1 MGKIDKNTDALIVVD
16 VQYDFL
22 PGGTLAVPE
31 GDRVIS
37 VINELI
43 PFFTKVVTTQDW
55 HPANHISFKAQGGI
69 WPPHCVQNTNVAEIN
84 KDLNVQ
90 NALHILK
97 GDNPDFEAYS
107 GFQGTDLSDR
117 LHMDGV
123 TTVYIAGLATDY
135 CVKNTVLDALNHR
148 FETYVITDAIR
159 GVEVKP
165 GDSAKALREMEAA
178 GAGMVKSSDILNK
191 TFKTIRS

>member
-1 MGKIDKNTDALIVVD
+1 MNKIDENTDALIVVD

-22 PGGTLAVPE
+22 PGGALAVPD
-31 GDRVIS
+31 GNRVIPI
-37 VINELI
+37 VNRLI
-43 PFFTKVVTTQDW
+43 PLFAKIVTTQDW
-55 HPANHISFKAQGGI
+55 HPVNHISFKARGGI
-69 WPPHCVQNTNVAEIN
+69 WPPHCVQHTHGAEIH
-84 KDLNVQ
+84 KDLKVK

-97 GDNPDFEAYS
+97 GDDPDFEAYS

-148 FETYVITDAIR
+148 FETYVIIDAIR
-159 GVEVKP
+159 GVELKP
-165 GDSAKALREMEAA
+165 GDSEKALQEMKSA
-178 GAGMVKSSDILNK
+178 GAYLLKSSDLFSETLK
-191 TFKTIRS
+191 AIRS

>member
-1 MGKIDKNTDALIVVD
+1 MSKIDRNTDALIVVD

-31 GDRVIS
+31 GDLVIP
-37 VINELI
+37 VINKLLPAFSKI
-43 PFFTKVVTTQDW
+43 ITTQDW
-55 HPANHISFKAQGGI
+55 HPENHISFKAQGGI
-69 WPPHCVQNTNVAEIN
+69 WPPHCVQNTHGAEIH
-84 KDLNVQ
+84 KDLKVQ
-90 NALHILK
+90 NTIHILK
-97 GDNPDFEAYS
+97 GNNPDFEAYS

-165 GDSAKALREMEAA
+165 GDSAKALQEMEAA
-178 GAGMVKSSDILNK
+178 GAGIIESSDILGK
-191 TFKTIRS
+191 SLKAIRT